1 MVLREE
7 FFPFMEEV
15 KSSVAAMIKGANGS
29 PLYTRR
35 ASSRPPSCI
44 LTRIS
49 SISLSPQELL
59 DCDDLHSVIRL
70 VLKAG
75 NYMNSVGLSPAE
87 LLFYPLEALSFCP

>member
-29 PLYTRR
+29 PLYKRHK
-35 ASSRPPSCI
+35 
-44 LTRIS
+44 S
-49 SISLSPQELL
+49 SIPPPLYSDLHLSSMSLSPQELL

-75 NYMNSVGLSPAE
+75 NYMNSVGLFPTE
-87 LLFYPLEALSFCP
+87 LLFYL